1 MIMRFSSMMVGL
13 FLGLTML
20 SCSNKMATVSPVR
33 SAPPVKDYSF
43 IYTLPRTVILI
54 KVDACRSVFYPG
66 PYAAYARKYL
76 GISDVPTLKS
86 EQWTITDITIKGI
99 SESDPSML
107 FAVFTDG
114 HVPDALVQM
123 TEAGLVI
130 PENRAVI
137 VSMMSK
143 DLRRIENQAIPF
155 SDLSVEPFIGE
166 EKNILYTKVQRDSS
180 FVRVPI
186 QKSMIV
192 EKNADEKA
200 GEAADLIFNLRKRR
214 LEFLTTDVD
223 QPLEGNAVHV
233 ILDEIYRLENEYLS
247 LFLGKTAVD
256 TISKTYLFT
265 PSGENNEKAIA
276 FRFSPTKGLLAQ
288 NDLSGS
294 PMLVEVEP
302 EPVPDS
308 SEPLLA
314 TIGRLAEK
322 QKLAQIFYRIPV
334 VSTVK
339 ISDGK
344 SEIASRRTPI
354 YQLGPL
360 VKIPAEFY

>member
-1 MIMRFSSMMVGL
+1 MRFSSMMVGI

-33 SAPPVKDYSF
+33 SAPPVRDYSF

-137 VSMMSK
+137 VSMMSN
-143 DLRRIENQAIPF
+143 DLRRIEYQAIPF

-344 SEIASRRTPI
+344 SEIASRRIPI

>member
-33 SAPPVKDYSF
+33 SAPPVRDYSF

-123 TEAGLVI
+123 TEVGLVI

-137 VSMMSK
+137 VSMMSN

-344 SEIASRRTPI
+344 SEIASRRIPI

>member
-1 MIMRFSSMMVGL
+1 
-13 FLGLTML
+13 
-20 SCSNKMATVSPVR
+20 MA
-33 SAPPVKDYSF
+33 
-43 IYTLPRTVILI
+43 
-54 KVDACRSVFYPG
+54 RSVG
-66 PYAAYARKYL
+66 
-76 GISDVPTLKS
+76 
-86 EQWTITDITIKGI
+86 
-99 SESDPSML
+99 
-107 FAVFTDG
+107 
-114 HVPDALVQM
+114 
-123 TEAGLVI
+123 
-130 PENRAVI
+130 
-137 VSMMSK
+137 
-143 DLRRIENQAIPF
+143 
-155 SDLSVEPFIGE
+155 
-166 EKNILYTKVQRDSS
+166 
-180 FVRVPI
+180 
-186 QKSMIV
+186 
-192 EKNADEKA
+192 KA

-344 SEIASRRTPI
+344 SEIASRRIPI

>member
-1 MIMRFSSMMVGL
+1 MRFSSMMVGL

-214 LEFLTTDVD
+214 
-223 QPLEGNAVHV
+223 
-233 ILDEIYRLENEYLS
+233 
-247 LFLGKTAVD
+247 
-256 TISKTYLFT
+256 
-265 PSGENNEKAIA
+265 
-276 FRFSPTKGLLAQ
+276 
-288 NDLSGS
+288 
-294 PMLVEVEP
+294 
-302 EPVPDS
+302 
-308 SEPLLA
+308 
-314 TIGRLAEK
+314 
-322 QKLAQIFYRIPV
+322 
-334 VSTVK
+334 
-339 ISDGK
+339 
-344 SEIASRRTPI
+344 
-354 YQLGPL
+354 
-360 VKIPAEFY
+360 

>member
-1 MIMRFSSMMVGL
+1 MIMRFSSMMVGI

-33 SAPPVKDYSF
+33 SAPPVRDYSF

-137 VSMMSK
+137 VSMMSN
-143 DLRRIENQAIPF
+143 DLRRIEYQAIPF

-344 SEIASRRTPI
+344 SEIASRRIPI